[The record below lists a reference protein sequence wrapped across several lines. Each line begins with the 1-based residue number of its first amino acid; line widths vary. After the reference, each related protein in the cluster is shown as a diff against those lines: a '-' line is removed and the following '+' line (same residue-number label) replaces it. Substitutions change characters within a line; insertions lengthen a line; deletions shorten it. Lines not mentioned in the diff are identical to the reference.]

1 MGTTANLL
9 LPYPELND
17 PANVPTDM
25 RELAEAIEKAL
36 GGTLPSP
43 VTRYNSPAQN
53 LAATTDAPLNPVATL
68 RNPHLTLYLMVR
80 IRITGWLDAMDG
92 SGYLIVKSSGSTGY
106 TESGGVREYRNSPAW
121 AMEGLAT
128 VAPGATLTV
137 QPQGHKGNATDS
149 GSVRLVRN
157 VLTPIGWLKTG
168 AIA

>member
-1 MGTTANLL
+1 MGITPTLS

-43 VTRYNSPAQN
+43 VTRYLATAQN
-53 LAATTDAPLNPVATL
+53 LPPTTDAPLNPVATL
-68 RNPHLTLYLMVR
+68 RNPHSTLYLMVR

-92 SGYLIVKSSGSTGY
+92 SGYLIIKSSGSTGY

-128 VAPGATLTV
+128 VAPGATLSA
-137 QPQGHKGNATDS
+137 QPQGHKGSVSDTA
-149 GSVRLVRN
+149 SVRMIRN

-168 AIA
+168 AIS